1 MHALGVIF
9 VYKILYFLS
18 MHMHKTII
26 RVTPLLAV
34 CWLILTLVGCG
45 TKWVPTDTTET
56 PSDTAQQEAQKADAP
71 AAAWTGN
78 KTGSGSAA
86 NDAATIAAAIAA
98 ASAETKPSE
107 YYQVYSAAKLDAALK
122 EKKQVALFF
131 YSAWSDI
138 SKRLDKDL
146 ANNASL
152 VWKWR
157 IVFRVDFDK
166 ENDLK
171 KKYDIK
177 SDHTTVY
184 LKSDKTALKTD
195 VNSVGVAQVIGGFT
209 ANK

>member
-1 MHALGVIF
+1 MF
-9 VYKILYFLS
+9 VCEILYFLS
-18 MHMHKTII
+18 MHMHKTTI
-26 RVTPLLAV
+26 RATTLLAT
-34 CWLILTLVGCG
+34 CWLLLTLVGCG
-45 TKWVPTDTTET
+45 AKSSTADTTDT
-56 PSDTAQQEAQKADAP
+56 PADTAQQEAQKPSAP
-71 AAAWTGN
+71 TDTWTGN
-78 KTGSGSAA
+78 KGWSGSAA

-131 YSAWSDI
+131 YSAWSAI

-152 VWKWR
+152 IWKWK

-171 KKYDIK
+171 KKYDVK

-184 LKSDKTALKTD
+184 IKSDKSALKVD
-195 VNSVGVAQVIGGFT
+195 VNSVGVAQVIGGFS
-209 ANK
+209 ASK